1 MKLSK
6 GAQKIFNILKSEHIL
21 FKTEYEF
28 NNLKGKNDVPLR
40 YDFALLNKINQ
51 PRILIEF
58 DGEAHFKQVKFFQ
71 KQSSDFKRAQERDRQ
86 KNKYALLNNIQ
97 LYRIPYWEIDNI
109 NNFKDLFNPKFKVKN
124 KYHNDYL
131 KAP

>member
-6 GAQKIFNILKSEHIL
+6 GAQKIFDILKSEHIL

-97 LYRIPYWEIDNI
+97 LYH
-109 NNFKDLFNPKFKVKN
+109 PKFKVKN

>member
-6 GAQKIFNILKSEHIL
+6 GAQKIFNILKAEHIL
-21 FKTEYEF
+21 FKIEYEF
-28 NNLKGKNDVPLR
+28 NNLKGKNDTPLR
-40 YDFALLNKINQ
+40 YDFALLNKTNQ

-86 KNKYALLNNIQ
+86 KNKYALLHNIQ

-109 NNFKDLFNPKFKVKN
+109 STFKDLFNPKFKVKN